1 MNQTGTR
8 LVCDQCGAQVMVTKG
23 GDGEVWCDGVP
34 MRNLAAGPP
43 ATASSNSTGGAE
55 DGRNG

>member
-8 LVCDQCGAQVMVTKG
+8 LVCDRCGAQVMVTKG

-34 MRNLAAGPP
+34 MRDLAAGPP
-43 ATASSNSTGGAE
+43 STAASHRAGGAD
-55 DGRNG
+55 DGPNG

>member
-23 GDGEVWCDGVP
+23 GDGEVMCDGVP
-34 MRNLAAGPP
+34 MRNLAGERPAAGTD
-43 ATASSNSTGGAE
+43 AKNGTA
-55 DGRNG
+55 R